1 MYLCLLSKEEYVSQ
15 SSRMLLISVTR
26 LNDLVKPLGDTSV
39 KSCKLL
45 LDVWKDTFV
54 LGVDLLYNH
63 KLITSIGKTVKIS
76 KTISTKFL
84 TIIWRKLGLG
94 RLLFGYM
101 LSVTLLEFNYIRN
114 FLFVFITVWIKT
126 ALINIGHS
134 MLYENL

>member
-39 KSCKLL
+39 KSYKLL

-76 KTISTKFL
+76 KSSTF
-84 TIIWRKLGLG
+84 
-94 RLLFGYM
+94 
-101 LSVTLLEFNYIRN
+101 
-114 FLFVFITVWIKT
+114 
-126 ALINIGHS
+126 
-134 MLYENL
+134 

>member
-15 SSRMLLISVTR
+15 SSSIMLLISVTR

-76 KTISTKFL
+76 KSSTF
-84 TIIWRKLGLG
+84 
-94 RLLFGYM
+94 
-101 LSVTLLEFNYIRN
+101 
-114 FLFVFITVWIKT
+114 
-126 ALINIGHS
+126 
-134 MLYENL
+134 